1 MSKDKKP
8 DPKAAKAASPEAAAP
23 ADAQSASQQGVQ
35 VIAQYIKDFSF
46 ENPNAP
52 ESLVSG
58 WPQPETNV
66 QIFLRHQVLKDD
78 VYECSVNFRVEA
90 KAKEKDKVCFIIDLS
105 YGALVVLKNIPKEN
119 HQPVIMVEVPKLLFP
134 FAREIVANTTSAGGY
149 PPLFLTPISFETI
162 YINEVKRLQEQQGK
176 AAQA

>member
-1 MSKDKKP
+1 MSKDKKT
-8 DPKAAKAASPEAAAP
+8 DPKAAPKAAAP
-23 ADAQSASQQGVQ
+23 AGDAGQASANQQGVQ

-66 QIFLRHQVLKDD
+66 QIFLKHQVLKDD

-105 YGALVVLKNIPKEN
+105 YGALVVLKNIPKE
-119 HQPVIMVEVPKLLFP
+119 
-134 FAREIVANTTSAGGY
+134 TTSRSSWWKCRNCSSPSRAKSWRTR
-149 PPLFLTPISFETI
+149 PRPAAT
-162 YINEVKRLQEQQGK
+162 RLCS
-176 AAQA
+176 